1 MLYASAHSVREP
13 EGNIFDTAIISVGII
28 INKEVSLDMAKA
40 AVQSGSIVDIQ
51 FHNKPD

>member
-13 EGNIFDTAIISVGII
+13 EGNIFDIAIISVGII
-28 INKEVSLDMAKA
+28 IIKIVSLDMAKA
-40 AVQSGSIVDIQ
+40 ALRSGSIAEIS